1 MSVLQLE
8 VMIVATPAA
17 LYSFWLLRRVERL
30 QAEPVSAHT
39 NAVRQL

>member
-17 LYSFWLLRRVERL
+17 LYSFWLLRRVERR